1 MLGTN
6 LIKCIKPCRCLQ
18 FFVLIY
24 EKLFASYSIDK
35 LDRVFGII
43 IITSLQIY
51 IDELLWELS
60 LGFRD
65 LVNGFWK
72 LNKNSTQ
79 NYISKIS

>member
-6 LIKCIKPCRCLQ
+6 LIKCKPCRCLQ
-18 FFVLIY
+18 SLVLIY

-35 LDRVFGII
+35 LNRVFGII
-43 IITSLQIY
+43 IITILQIY
-51 IDELLWELS
+51 IDKLLWELS